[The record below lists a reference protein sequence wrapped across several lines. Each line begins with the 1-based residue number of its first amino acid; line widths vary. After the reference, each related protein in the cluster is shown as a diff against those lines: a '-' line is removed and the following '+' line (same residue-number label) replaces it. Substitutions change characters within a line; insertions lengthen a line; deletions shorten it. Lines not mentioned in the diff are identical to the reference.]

1 LRRWREYAEKIAKAV
16 EDLVPEAEVYVIGG
30 VAEDRTTIYNNIDVL
45 IAIPA
50 RVLDDEAKE
59 NLAIEVLE
67 KATDVYG
74 LPWDAPVEVHVA
86 DAKTLE
92 RYMKACRKMILVK
105 KPSTST

>member
-50 RVLDDEAKE
+50 RVLDDK
-59 NLAIEVLE
+59 
-67 KATDVYG
+67 
-74 LPWDAPVEVHVA
+74 
-86 DAKTLE
+86 
-92 RYMKACRKMILVK
+92 RKRI
-105 KPSTST
+105 SQ